1 MGVSRIRSGAQ
12 WGGNAR
18 GGFRRTTHT
27 ALSPRRGWRIYIYIY
42 TRVFPCASAHGEA
55 SWNWSEVATMVSGCD
70 PTVLSQEL
78 SHILS
83 QTLSQLLSQLRS
95 QRAEEEEEGGTIQEW
110 TLSHFANV
118 GTLPGLQQGLHGRA
132 CRRLRPRGRGCQRLR
147 PRGQHEKQRLL
158 EKSGYYPIS
167 RAVALSKSGNDR
179 ILRMLALSKSGNYCI
194 WRALTR
200 SKSGTYRSL

>member
-1 MGVSRIRSGAQ
+1 M
-12 WGGNAR
+12 
-18 GGFRRTTHT
+18 
-27 ALSPRRGWRIYIYIY
+27 Y
-42 TRVFPCASAHGEA
+42 TRVIPCASAHREA
-55 SWNWSEVATMVSGCD
+55 RWNLSEVATMVSGCD

-83 QTLSQLLSQLRS
+83 QTLSQLRS
-95 QRAEEEEEGGTIQEW
+95 QRAEEEEEEEGGTIQEW

-158 EKSGYYPIS
+158 EKSGHYPI
-167 RAVALSKSGNDR
+167 
-179 ILRMLALSKSGNYCI
+179 LRELALSKTGH
-194 WRALTR
+194 
-200 SKSGTYRSL
+200 YRIL